1 MPSNIFVETSN
12 EAVDQEVT
20 SGKSGTTTL
29 ENISRMFFT
38 FRTFQC
44 DISDGI
50 FPKRRPLNII
60 SILVAELVSHEANPE
75 GKRVELAYDDRDEN
89 MLLKFVIPVVR
100 MLDTSQVVD
109 TSAFEFKSTN
119 MESASTFDP
128 KLHEMLTSV
137 HSEPF
142 IIALISLAESSF
154 QELA

>member
-1 MPSNIFVETSN
+1 
-12 EAVDQEVT
+12 
-20 SGKSGTTTL
+20 
-29 ENISRMFFT
+29 MFFT

-50 FPKRRPLNII
+50 FPKRTPLNII

-75 GKRVELAYDDRDEN
+75 GKRVVRYRDEN
-89 MLLKFVIPVVR
+89 MLLKVVIPMVR
-100 MLDTSQVVD
+100 MLDTSQGVD
-109 TSAFEFKSTN
+109 TGEFKPEN
-119 MESASTFDP
+119 MDSASTFDP

-154 QELA
+154 HALA

>member
-1 MPSNIFVETSN
+1 
-12 EAVDQEVT
+12 
-20 SGKSGTTTL
+20 
-29 ENISRMFFT
+29 
-38 FRTFQC
+38 
-44 DISDGI
+44 
-50 FPKRRPLNII
+50 
-60 SILVAELVSHEANPE
+60 
-75 GKRVELAYDDRDEN
+75 

-154 QELA
+154 HALA

>member
-1 MPSNIFVETSN
+1 
-12 EAVDQEVT
+12 
-20 SGKSGTTTL
+20 
-29 ENISRMFFT
+29 
-38 FRTFQC
+38 
-44 DISDGI
+44 
-50 FPKRRPLNII
+50 
-60 SILVAELVSHEANPE
+60 
-75 GKRVELAYDDRDEN
+75 

-109 TSAFEFKSTN
+109 TSAFEFKEFKSTN

-154 QELA
+154 HALA

>member
-1 MPSNIFVETSN
+1 
-12 EAVDQEVT
+12 
-20 SGKSGTTTL
+20 
-29 ENISRMFFT
+29 
-38 FRTFQC
+38 
-44 DISDGI
+44 
-50 FPKRRPLNII
+50 
-60 SILVAELVSHEANPE
+60 
-75 GKRVELAYDDRDEN
+75 

-119 MESASTFDP
+119 MESASTLDP

-154 QELA
+154 HALA